1 MKTLKAVHVLS
12 CGLVNP
18 FTRRCQTMERR
29 LFQIR
34 QFISAGVRNPAELRI
49 FFGISQP
56 TLSRTLNQIRD
67 EIIKIG
73 NGRSIQYAM
82 RDTFDGTRPEHIYR
96 VETDGELTQIGT
108 LTPICPDGFVMGSEE
123 YGRERFDGLPWW
135 LYDMRP
141 QGYLGRAY
149 ASAYAEEMNLPPD
162 PKFWMDKDVIKA
174 LALHGHDATGNLL
187 IGDRAREDFI
197 NMARPVPVNRQ
208 VSYPAMARAASDG
221 EIPGSSAGGEQPK
234 FCTYTDNGHVIV
246 KFTIAA
252 GNQISERW
260 ADLLLAEHIALDVL
274 GVPTYVFDFGDQRF
288 LEVPR
293 FDRVGERGR
302 VGMLSLEA
310 LNLEFVGAPPGPWQ
324 NIVRKLVKGGHVK
337 KEAIDETE
345 RRWAFGRLIGN
356 TDMHNGNLSF
366 IGCGRP
372 YSLSPAYDI
381 LPMWFSPRS
390 SGEMMNTITPIT
402 ISNDASTANWREAL
416 ENARA
421 FIGRAM
427 ADQRFSDNFRPC
439 LESLARNID
448 HAAAQI
454 AQLP

>member
-1 MKTLKAVHVLS
+1 
-12 CGLVNP
+12 
-18 FTRRCQTMERR
+18 MERR

-34 QFISAGVRNPAELRI
+34 QFLSAGVRNPAELRML
-49 FFGISQP
+49 FRISQP

-82 RDTFDGTRPEHIYR
+82 RDTFDGARPEHIYR
-96 VETDGELTQIGT
+96 VETNGEVTPIGT
-108 LTPICPDGFVMGSEE
+108 LTPICPEGFVMGSDEHGKE
-123 YGRERFDGLPWW
+123 LFDGLPWW

-149 ASAYAEEMNLPPD
+149 ASAYAEELNLPAD
-162 PKFWMDKDVIKA
+162 PKFWSEKDVIKA

-187 IGDRAREDFI
+187 IGERACEDFM

-208 VSYPAMARAASDG
+208 QDYPAMARAASDG

-234 FCTYTDNGHVIV
+234 FCTYTDHGHVIV

-260 ADLLLAEHIALDVL
+260 ADLLLAEHIALGVL

-302 VGMLSLEA
+302 VGMISLEA
-310 LNLEFVGAPPGPWQ
+310 LNLEFVGAPPGYWPPL
-324 NIVRKLVKGGHVK
+324 VRRLVMDGHVNA
-337 KEAIDETE
+337 EACDETE
-345 RRWAFGRLIGN
+345 VRWAFGRLIGN

-366 IGCGRP
+366 VTSGGRP
-372 YSLSPAYDI
+372 YSLSPAYDV
-381 LPMWFSPRS
+381 LPMCFSPKT
-390 SGEMMNTITPIT
+390 SGEVPDNLAPIA
-402 ISNDASTANWREAL
+402 ISGHASAENWRKAL
-416 ENARA
+416 EHARE
-421 FIGRAM
+421 FLERIRGHEG
-427 ADQRFSDNFRPC
+427 FSDRFRPC
-439 LESLARNID
+439 IEAIAFNIA
-448 HAAAQI
+448 HASIQI
-454 AQLP
+454 NALP